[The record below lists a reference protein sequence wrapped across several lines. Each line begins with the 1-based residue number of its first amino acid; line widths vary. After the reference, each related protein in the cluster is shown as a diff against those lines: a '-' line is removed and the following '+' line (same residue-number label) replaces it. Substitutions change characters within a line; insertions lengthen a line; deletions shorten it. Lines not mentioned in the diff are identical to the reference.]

1 MQKGLADREK
11 MKQALLMVRPLSGL
25 PGDGSAA
32 S

>member
-11 MKQALLMVRPLSGL
+11 MKQALLIRPLSEL
-25 PGDGSAA
+25 PGDGNAA